1 MKLLPGVRASERSAG
16 GGGEDARRLR
26 LLLGAVEKAGSVPE
40 RGDWAR
46 GGERDLKAGGGGGTL
61 LLHCSRERR
70 PARGSA
76 GALLAGSRCVSN
88 FKPHSAC
95 WKNVSVNLGTS
106 ALAFWLE
113 GCVGVGGWV

>member
-1 MKLLPGVRASERSAG
+1 M
-16 GGGEDARRLR
+16 
-26 LLLGAVEKAGSVPE
+26 PE

-46 GGERDLKAGGGGGTL
+46 GRGEGFGGRAGVGTL
-61 LLHCSRERR
+61 LLHRSLARR
-70 PARGSA
+70 GRRGSA
-76 GALLAGSRCVSN
+76 GALWLGAGVSS

-95 WKNVSVNLGTS
+95 WKNVSVSLGTS